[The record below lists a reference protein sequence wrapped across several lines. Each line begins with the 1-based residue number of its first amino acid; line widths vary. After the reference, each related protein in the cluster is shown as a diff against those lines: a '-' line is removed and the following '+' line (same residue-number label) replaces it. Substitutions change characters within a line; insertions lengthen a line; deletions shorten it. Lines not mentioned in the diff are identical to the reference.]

1 LKPILPILLLF
12 YASLNQ
18 LFSQRDQFIDPIFS
32 TTQLK
37 ADLADLKS
45 NLEAKHPNLY
55 LYNPKSVIDQV
66 FDSLGRGIVK
76 PMTGLE
82 FYAHITSISS
92 IIKDGHTII
101 LPSAA
106 TTALHNKN
114 SKFLPFQLVMEN
126 NRLWIDMIFTKNTP
140 IPEGAEILSIND
152 VKAEEIIKQLLDRQ
166 VRDGNNLSYPTW
178 ILNHYFREYYSYVLG
193 HPNQVNVQYKNNT
206 IEQTAT
212 LSCLSKDS
220 INFLRQLKYPN
231 RVPQKKAKEGLT
243 LKFAPDNQYAIL
255 TIKDFHKVV
264 LQKEYQQ
271 HFYKVMDNYF
281 KALSLKKTGN
291 LILDLRDNQG
301 GELLY
306 GAYLLSYLMTNP
318 FTVLDTYYTIDPSK
332 SDHSLR
338 QSNGTALGVHL
349 PKDLAFS
356 GAIFVLINGGS
367 FSNSGIVAACLKRN
381 QRAKFIGEETGGSS
395 KILAGYAKYHTLKNT
410 GIQVQIPTKQF
421 MLNEAMPLS
430 GRGVFPDYPVATNV
444 GDDDAVLQYAI
455 SLITQK
461 H

>member
-1 LKPILPILLLF
+1 MKPILPILLLF
-12 YASLNQ
+12 YSSLSPLSSQSNQ
-18 LFSQRDQFIDPIFS
+18 VIDPIFS
-32 TTQLK
+32 IAQLK

-55 LYNPKSVIDQV
+55 LYNPKSIVDQV
-66 FDSLGRGIVK
+66 FDSLARGIIK
-76 PMTGLE
+76 PMTDLE
-82 FYAHITSISS
+82 FYAHVTSISS

-101 LPSAA
+101 LPSS
-106 TTALHNKN
+106 TTTTLHNKN
-114 SKFLPFQLVMEN
+114 SKFLPFQLVMKN
-126 NRLWIDMIFTKNTP
+126 NRLWIDMIFTKNAP
-140 IPEGAEILSIND
+140 IPEGAEILSINN

-166 VRDGNNLSYPTW
+166 VRDGNNLSYPAW
-178 ILNHYFREYYSYVLG
+178 ILNHYFREYYSYIFG
-193 HPNQVNVQYKNNT
+193 HPNQVNVQYKNN
-206 IEQTAT
+206 IVEHTAI

-220 INFLRQLKYPN
+220 ISFLRQLKYPN
-231 RVPQKKAKEGLT
+231 RVPQKKANEGLT
-243 LKFAPDNQYAIL
+243 LKFATDNQYAIL
-255 TIKDFHKVV
+255 TIKDFHKAV
-264 LQKEYQQ
+264 LQQEYQQ
-271 HFYKVMDNYF
+271 DFYKAMDDYF

-306 GAYLLSYLMTNP
+306 GAYILSYLMNKP

-338 QSNGTALGVHL
+338 QSKGQALGIHQ

-395 KILAGYAKYHTLKNT
+395 KVLAGYSKNHVLKNT
-410 GIQVQIPTKQF
+410 GIEVQIPTKRF
-421 MLNEAMPLS
+421 LLDEAMPLS
-430 GRGVFPDYPVATNV
+430 GRGVFPDYQVATNV
-444 GDDDAVLQYAI
+444 GGEDAVLQFAI
-455 SLITQK
+455 DLIVK

>member
-1 LKPILPILLLF
+1 MKPILPILLLF
-12 YASLNQ
+12 YSSLSLLHGQ
-18 LFSQRDQFIDPIFS
+18 SQQAAIDQIFS
-32 TTQLK
+32 IAQLK

-101 LPSAA
+101 LPSVAA
-106 TTALHNKN
+106 TALHNKN

-193 HPNQVNVQYKNNT
+193 HPNQVNVQYKNNNF
-206 IEQTAT
+206 EQTAT

-255 TIKDFHKVV
+255 TIKDFHKAV
-264 LQKEYQQ
+264 LQKDYQQ
-271 HFYKVMDNYF
+271 DFYKVMDTYF
-281 KALSLKKTGN
+281 KALSLSKTGN

-306 GAYLLSYLMTNP
+306 GLYLLTYLMNKP
-318 FTVLDTYYTIDPSK
+318 FTVLDAYYSIDPSN

-338 QSNGTALGVHL
+338 QSNGPALGVHL

-395 KILAGYAKYHTLKNT
+395 KVLAGYIKNHTLKNT
-410 GIQVQIPTKQF
+410 SIQVQIPTKQF
-421 MLNEAMPLS
+421 MLDEAMPLS
-430 GRGVFPDYPVATNV
+430 GRGVFPDYPVAPNV
-444 GDDDAVLQYAI
+444 GDDDTVLQYAI
-455 SLITQK
+455 GLIVK